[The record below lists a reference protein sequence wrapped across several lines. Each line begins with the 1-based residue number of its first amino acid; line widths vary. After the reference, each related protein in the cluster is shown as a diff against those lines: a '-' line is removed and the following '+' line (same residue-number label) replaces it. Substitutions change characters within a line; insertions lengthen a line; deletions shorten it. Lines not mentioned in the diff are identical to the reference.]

1 MELSKRQKTVW
12 KIEAMYFV
20 NLTKEQLTEIKSYS
34 RKRVNQDT
42 HFLIYDY
49 NTLDVNLSMYSIN
62 NGSIDGKLKNLQSI
76 PECSDSLYYYAI
88 AAGSISS
95 MHCKPDSFDEC
106 AFEDSKDTFE
116 DYLEEVSEDFIE
128 NFNVNVEKILELEAE
143 LA

>member
-34 RKRVNQDT
+34 RKKNNQDT
-42 HFLIYDY
+42 QYLIYDY
-49 NTLDVNLSMYSIN
+49 NTIEVTLSMYSISE
-62 NGSIDGKLKNLQSI
+62 GSINGKLKNLQTI
-76 PECSDSLYYYAI
+76 PECTDSLYYYAV

-95 MHCKPDSFDEC
+95 MYCKPDSFDEC
-106 AFEDSKDTFE
+106 AFEDSKETFE
-116 DYLEEVSEDFIE
+116 DYLEEVSEDFTE
-128 NFNVNVEKILELEAE
+128 NFNFNVEKILELEAE

>member
-20 NLTKEQLTEIKSYS
+20 NLTKEQLAEIKSYS

-42 HFLIYDY
+42 RFLIYDY
-49 NTLDVNLSMYSIN
+49 STLDVNLSMYSIN
-62 NGSIDGKLKNLQSI
+62 NGSIDGKLKNLQTT

-95 MHCKPDSFDEC
+95 MYCKPDSFDEC